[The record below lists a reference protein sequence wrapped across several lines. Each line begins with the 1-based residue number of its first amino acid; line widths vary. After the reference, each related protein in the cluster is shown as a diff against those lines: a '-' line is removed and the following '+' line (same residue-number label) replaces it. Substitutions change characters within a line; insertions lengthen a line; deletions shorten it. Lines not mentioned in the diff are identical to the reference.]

1 MSEAK
6 EPLFKRWQV
15 QDHERANA
23 IAGQIE
29 LMLCSA
35 MGATRDCAWD
45 EILAAL
51 TAKADLEQ
59 RVADI
64 ETRTSVKLGEFAR
77 LTDIIDA
84 ECKRL
89 GIEWHGSASTTL
101 KAVIEAAT
109 RRGAVLDAVGMFE
122 KGLRD
127 SEPSPSLP
135 AGDGEAEPESGKRYE
150 ARDIGVGHI
159 CIMLDGKC
167 LTREQGFDA
176 ACLLNVHDDL
186 VLQLDDALAQL
197 AKYKRDAEA
206 WEKFNAK
213 GMEFYVGPD
222 TMHGCGVKAW
232 CHRRSKYVKCI
243 AATRTDAVLALAS
256 KLEAQQ

>member
-101 KAVIEAAT
+101 KAVIEAA
-109 RRGAVLDAVGMFE
+109 GVKPGDVVLRPTGEMRKV
-122 KGLRD
+122 R
-127 SEPSPSLP
+127 
-135 AGDGEAEPESGKRYE
+135 DGEWFRNGDDRYIRHDGYLTVSKFPIYRRLRSPNPEVSDGKRSE
-150 ARDIGVGHI
+150 
-159 CIMLDGKC
+159 
-167 LTREQGFDA
+167 
-176 ACLLNVHDDL
+176 
-186 VLQLDDALAQL
+186 
-197 AKYKRDAEA
+197 
-206 WEKFNAK
+206 
-213 GMEFYVGPD
+213 
-222 TMHGCGVKAW
+222 
-232 CHRRSKYVKCI
+232 
-243 AATRTDAVLALAS
+243 
-256 KLEAQQ
+256 